1 MFQTTQQ
8 LAEKGTH
15 ETVCHGTSVNAICY
29 MAQRRKCRTQYGN
42 KSIVN
47 FYNDTIL
54 RYLQPILN
62 HTVFTY
68 TIGHCSTMARY
79 IALLFSEVIDFIIFF
94 APPPLP
100 SVCWWF
106 ILLRYFVSCYCSN
119 QRLLNGLSILRQLS
133 RPVAINAV
141 TLYQQIIY
149 LTLQFRVVIFL
160 KTMKIKISYN

>member
-15 ETVCHGTSVNAICY
+15 ETVCHGTSVNAICF

-42 KSIVN
+42 KSSVN

-54 RYLQPILN
+54 RYLHPTLN

-68 TIGHCSTMARY
+68 TLGHCSTMARY

-94 APPPLP
+94 ALSPLNPPPLRMLVIHITSLP
-100 SVCWWF
+100 RK
-106 ILLRYFVSCYCSN
+106 LL
-119 QRLLNGLSILRQLS
+119 L
-133 RPVAINAV
+133 
-141 TLYQQIIY
+141 
-149 LTLQFRVVIFL
+149 
-160 KTMKIKISYN
+160 

>member
-42 KSIVN
+42 KSSVN

-54 RYLQPILN
+54 RYLQPTLN

-94 APPPLP
+94 APPPSP
-100 SVCWWF
+100 PYVGDSY
-106 ILLRYFVSCYCSN
+106 YFVTS
-119 QRLLNGLSILRQLS
+119 
-133 RPVAINAV
+133 
-141 TLYQQIIY
+141 
-149 LTLQFRVVIFL
+149 
-160 KTMKIKISYN
+160 